1 MIKYIG
7 YHQMWLWQCISTVRF
22 EMTDLEKQPKEAA
35 KLIEAG
41 KWLVSSF
48 RPLQDEATSI
58 YNRICPTHG
67 ALKIARLNDYF
78 TVFKK
83 ALEAVA
89 DGSPHASDVF
99 IEAVE
104 KLPKIVERM
113 KALPKSDVREV
124 RKILEFEMN
133 ALNAFIEACNLG
145 IFWATVRQL
154 SPLLNSGETDEVI
167 ALKVNSSKDW
177 VKLARKE
184 AARNCK
190 PLESA
195 MYIRFAQAYK
205 CWEAAS
211 NADSAFFSR
220 LHKTYC

>member
-1 MIKYIG
+1 MQGLNK
-7 YHQMWLWQCISTVRF
+7 QLKKSTKR
-22 EMTDLEKQPKEAA
+22 M
-35 KLIEAG
+35 EAG
-41 KWLVSSF
+41 KWLLFSF
-48 RPLQDEATSI
+48 RPLQNEAASI

-67 ALKIARLNDYF
+67 TLSVARLNDYF
-78 TVFKK
+78 AAFKK

-89 DGSPHASDVF
+89 DGSPHGSDVF
-99 IEAVE
+99 LEAVE
-104 KLPKIVERM
+104 KLPGIVERM
-113 KALPKSDVREV
+113 KAHPKSDVREV
-124 RKILEFEMN
+124 RKVQEFEVK

-167 ALKVNSSKDW
+167 ALKVDSSKDW

-190 PLESA
+190 PSESA

-211 NADSAFFSR
+211 NAESAFFIK
-220 LHKTYC
+220 LHET